1 MRTVL
6 GILSIAL
13 LAIVVLLQ
21 FRAARFRKDRSKYAN
36 NRGFFGVPSMNMIEN
51 MSPNTYTT
59 EGAKLVP
66 VMWAAEI
73 VCLVCWIAF
82 MFLSVS

>member
-1 MRTVL
+1 
-6 GILSIAL
+6 
-13 LAIVVLLQ
+13 
-21 FRAARFRKDRSKYAN
+21 
-36 NRGFFGVPSMNMIEN
+36 MNMIEN